1 MRALVEIITPEL
13 LTEFK
18 ARNRISHS
26 SEDEAFIKALRKSYL
41 AICSKCGIFNP
52 STDEQGAELV
62 FERTRY
68 VLNDALEYFDRN
80 FSHEMLD
87 FSLELEVKRREAEE
101 ETADETF

>member
-1 MRALVEIITPEL
+1 MNTEITEEL
-13 LTEFK
+13 LSEFK

-26 SEDEAFIKALRKSYL
+26 SEDDAIRKALGKSYL
-41 AICSKCGIFNP
+41 AICSKCGEFDL
-52 STDEQGAELV
+52 SAKERGAELV

-87 FSLELEVKRREAEE
+87 FSLELEVERIESEE
-101 ETADETF
+101 EATDETI